1 MAANMLEKPLIHVI
15 EDDVQISDFLQLS
28 LQSQGYVVKTSRTLA
43 QATAAFFETKPAL
56 VILDLNLPDGDG
68 RQFIREVR
76 QQSDIPIL
84 VLSARQMEQEKVDC
98 FTDGADDYL
107 AKPFGVHELV
117 ARVKVALKRSTMMS
131 LRDHIVR
138 IGPLMI
144 DREHQAVTLNDE
156 ALHLTPIELKLLL
169 ILARKPGK
177 AYSHRQLLTEV
188 WGAEYVDDTHYLR
201 IHMGRL
207 RARIET
213 NTAAP
218 SFILTEA
225 GVGYRLASA

>member
-1 MAANMLEKPLIHVI
+1 MLDRPRIQVI
-15 EDDVQISDFLQLS
+15 EDDAQISDFLLLS
-28 LQSQGYVVKTSRTLA
+28 LQAQGYAVKTHRTLA
-43 QATAAFFETKPAL
+43 AATTAFFEEKPAL

-68 RQFIREVR
+68 RQFIRSVR

-98 FTDGADDYL
+98 FSDGADDYL
-107 AKPFGVHELV
+107 AKPFGVHELI
-117 ARVKVALKRSTMMS
+117 ARVKVALKRSAMMS
-131 LRDHIVR
+131 LRDHIVS
-138 IGPLMI
+138 IDTLVI
-144 DREHQAVTLNDE
+144 DRENQEVSLKGE
-156 ALHLTPIELKLLL
+156 VLHLTPIELKLLL

-177 AYSHRQLLTEV
+177 AYSHRELLTEV
-188 WGAEYVDDTHYLR
+188 WGAEYVNDTHYLR

-213 NTAAP
+213 NTASP

>member
-1 MAANMLEKPLIHVI
+1 MVAGSLEKPLIQVI
-15 EDDVQISDFLQLS
+15 EDDAQIRDFLQLS
-28 LQSQGYVVKTSRTLA
+28 LQAQGYLVLANRTLA
-43 QATAAFFETKPAL
+43 QAQTAFAEVKPAL

-68 RQFIREVR
+68 RQFIRDVR
-76 QQSDIPIL
+76 QHSDIPIL

-117 ARVKVALKRSTMMS
+117 ARVKVALKRSAMMS
-131 LRDHIVR
+131 LRDHVVQ
-138 IGPLMI
+138 IGPLVI
-144 DREHQAVTLNDE
+144 DREHQAVTFNGE

-169 ILARKPGK
+169 MLARRPGK

-213 NTAAP
+213 NTASP

-225 GVGYRLASA
+225 GIGYRLASA

>member
-1 MAANMLEKPLIHVI
+1 MLEKPLIHVI

-68 RQFIREVR
+68 RQFIREAR

>member
-1 MAANMLEKPLIHVI
+1 MLDRSLIQVV
-15 EDDVQISDFLQLS
+15 EDDAQISDFLLLS
-28 LQSQGYVVKTSRTLA
+28 LQAQGYAVKTHRTLA
-43 QATAAFFETKPAL
+43 AATTAFFEAKPAL

-68 RQFIREVR
+68 RQFIRNVR

-98 FTDGADDYL
+98 FSDGADDYL
-107 AKPFGVHELV
+107 AKPFGVHELI
-117 ARVKVALKRSTMMS
+117 ARVKVALKRSAMMS

-138 IGPLMI
+138 IDTLVI
-144 DREHQAVTLNDE
+144 NRENQEVTLKGDV
-156 ALHLTPIELKLLL
+156 LHLTPIELKLLL

-177 AYSHRQLLTEV
+177 AYSHRELLTEV
-188 WGAEYVDDTHYLR
+188 WGAEYVNDTHYLR

-213 NTAAP
+213 NTASP

>member
-1 MAANMLEKPLIHVI
+1 MLDKPRIQVI
-15 EDDVQISDFLQLS
+15 EDDAQISDFLLLS
-28 LQSQGYVVKTSRTLA
+28 LQAQGYAVKTHRTLA
-43 QATAAFFETKPAL
+43 AATTAFFEEKPAL

-68 RQFIREVR
+68 RQFIRSVR

-98 FTDGADDYL
+98 FSDGADDYL
-107 AKPFGVHELV
+107 AKPFGVHELI
-117 ARVKVALKRSTMMS
+117 ARVKVALKRSAMMS
-131 LRDHIVR
+131 LRDHIVS
-138 IGPLMI
+138 IDTLVI
-144 DREHQAVTLNDE
+144 DRENQEVSLKGE
-156 ALHLTPIELKLLL
+156 VLHLTPIELKLLL

-177 AYSHRQLLTEV
+177 AYSHRELLTEV
-188 WGAEYVDDTHYLR
+188 WGAEYVNDTHYLR

-213 NTAAP
+213 NTASP

>member
-1 MAANMLEKPLIHVI
+1 M
-15 EDDVQISDFLQLS
+15 
-28 LQSQGYVVKTSRTLA
+28 
-43 QATAAFFETKPAL
+43 
-56 VILDLNLPDGDG
+56 
-68 RQFIREVR
+68 
-76 QQSDIPIL
+76 
-84 VLSARQMEQEKVDC
+84 
-98 FTDGADDYL
+98 
-107 AKPFGVHELV
+107 HELL
-117 ARVKVALKRSTMMS
+117 ARVKGALKRSAMMS

-138 IGPLMI
+138 IGGLVI
-144 DREHQAVTLNDE
+144 DRELQVITLHDE

-218 SFILTEA
+218 TYILTEA

>member
-1 MAANMLEKPLIHVI
+1 MTATSAEKPCIHVV
-15 EDDVQISDFLQLS
+15 EDDAQISDFLQLS
-28 LQSQGYVVKTSRTLA
+28 LQSQGYLVKTNRTLA
-43 QATAAFFETKPAL
+43 QATATFFERKPAL

-107 AKPFGVHELV
+107 AKPFGVHELL
-117 ARVKVALKRSTMMS
+117 ARVKVALKRSAMMS

-138 IGPLMI
+138 IGGLVI
-144 DREHQAVTLNDE
+144 DRELQVITLHDE

-218 SFILTEA
+218 TYILTEA

>member
-1 MAANMLEKPLIHVI
+1 MLDKPRIQVI
-15 EDDVQISDFLQLS
+15 EDDAQISDFLLLS
-28 LQSQGYVVKTSRTLA
+28 LQAQGYAVKTHRTLA
-43 QATAAFFETKPAL
+43 AATTAFFEEKPAL

-68 RQFIREVR
+68 RQFIRSVR

-98 FTDGADDYL
+98 FSDGADDYL
-107 AKPFGVHELV
+107 AKPFGVHELI
-117 ARVKVALKRSTMMS
+117 ARVKVALKRSAMMS
-131 LRDHIVR
+131 LRDHIVS
-138 IGPLMI
+138 IDTLVI
-144 DREHQAVTLNDE
+144 DRENQEVSLKGE
-156 ALHLTPIELKLLL
+156 VLHLTPIELKLLL

-177 AYSHRQLLTEV
+177 AYSHRELLTEV
-188 WGAEYVDDTHYLR
+188 WGSEYVNDTHYLR

-213 NTAAP
+213 NTASP

>member
-144 DREHQAVTLNDE
+144 DREHQTVTLNDE

>member
-68 RQFIREVR
+68 RQFIREAR